1 MRSEN
6 TWRVALDPNQE
17 IRDVQ
22 VQYSSMS
29 KVAKPTNFLPTVFGA
44 DGDLFYKFLDDSLF
58 AVITANK
65 NEPSVLTVY
74 MINGVTGRI
83 VH

>member
-1 MRSEN
+1 MKSEN
-6 TWRVALDPNQE
+6 TWRIALDPNQE
-17 IRDVQ
+17 IRDVLL
-22 VQYSSMS
+22 QYSSMS
-29 KVAKPTNFLPTVFGA
+29 KVAKPTNVLPTVFGM
-44 DGDLFYKFLDDSLF
+44 DGDLFYKFLDDNLF

-74 MINGVTGRI
+74 VINGVTGRI